1 VADSDQKRSI
11 SRLPGW
17 IWLLLTLAA
26 IAVFTAFSPL
36 EKTLGVNARIVYL
49 HGAWVW
55 AALAGLLGA
64 GAVGLLA
71 LLLRRERL
79 HAWSLALGRAG
90 LLMWVLFLPQSLYV
104 MQANWNGLFLDE
116 PRFRIPLNL
125 AIVGLLLQIGLAFFP
140 LGGWTSLGNLA
151 FAVAVVVVMSSVQA
165 ILHPESPIFTSG
177 ERQIQ
182 FFFLGLL
189 LLLLAL
195 IFQIAQL
202 WLKKRRRS
210 LPGG

>member
-1 VADSDQKRSI
+1 MDRKRGFF
-11 SRLPGW
+11 RLPGW
-17 IWLLLTLAA
+17 LWLLLTLAA

-64 GAVGLLA
+64 GLVGLLG

-125 AIVGLLLQIGLAFFP
+125 AVVGLLLQIGLAFFP
-140 LGGWTSLGNLA
+140 VGGWTSLGNLA
-151 FAVAVVVVMSSVQA
+151 FAVVVVVVMSSVQA
-165 ILHPESPIFTSG
+165 ILHPDSPIFTSG

-182 FFFLGLL
+182 VFFVVLL
-189 LLLLAL
+189 ILLLAL
-195 IFQIAQL
+195 VFQVARL
-202 WLKKRRRS
+202 WLKRPRR
-210 LPGG
+210 

>member
-1 VADSDQKRSI
+1 M
-11 SRLPGW
+11 PGW
-17 IWLLLTLAA
+17 LWLLLTLVA

-36 EKTLGVNARIVYL
+36 EKTLGINARVVYL

-64 GAVGLLA
+64 GLVGLLG

-125 AIVGLLLQIGLAFFP
+125 AVVGLLLQVGLAFFP
-140 LGGWTSLGNLA
+140 VGVWTSLGNLA
-151 FAVAVVVVMSSVQA
+151 YAVAVLVVMSSVQA

-182 FFFLGLL
+182 LFFLGLL
-189 LLLLAL
+189 ILLLAL
-195 IFQIAQL
+195 VFQVARL
-202 WLKKRRRS
+202 WLKRPRR
-210 LPGG
+210 

>member
-1 VADSDQKRSI
+1 M
-11 SRLPGW
+11 PGW
-17 IWLLLTLAA
+17 LWLLLTLVA

-36 EKTLGVNARIVYL
+36 EKTLGVNARVVYL

-55 AALAGLLGA
+55 AALASLLGA
-64 GAVGLLA
+64 GLVGLLG

-90 LLMWVLFLPQSLYV
+90 LLMWVLFLPQSLVV

-125 AIVGLLLQIGLAFFP
+125 AVVGLLLQVGLAFFP
-140 LGGWTSLGNLA
+140 VGGWTSLGNLA
-151 FAVAVVVVMSSVQA
+151 YAAAVLVVMTSVQA

-182 FFFLGLL
+182 LFFLGLL
-189 LLLLAL
+189 ILLLAL
-195 IFQIAQL
+195 VFQVARL
-202 WLKKRRRS
+202 WLKRPRR
-210 LPGG
+210 

>member
-1 VADSDQKRSI
+1 MDQKRGS

-17 IWLLLTLAA
+17 LWLLLTLVA

-36 EKTLGVNARIVYL
+36 EKTLGVNARVVYL

-55 AALAGLLGA
+55 AALASLLGA
-64 GAVGLLA
+64 GLVGLLG

-90 LLMWVLFLPQSLYV
+90 LLMWVLFLPQSLVV

-125 AIVGLLLQIGLAFFP
+125 AVVGLLLQVGLAFFP
-140 LGGWTSLGNLA
+140 VGGWTSLGNLA
-151 FAVAVVVVMSSVQA
+151 YAAAVLVVMTSVQA

-182 FFFLGLL
+182 LFFLGLL
-189 LLLLAL
+189 ILLLAL
-195 IFQIAQL
+195 VFQVARL
-202 WLKKRRRS
+202 WLKRPRR
-210 LPGG
+210 

>member
-1 VADSDQKRSI
+1 MDRKRGFF
-11 SRLPGW
+11 RLPGW
-17 IWLLLTLAA
+17 LLLLLTLAA

-64 GAVGLLA
+64 GLVGLLG
-71 LLLRRERL
+71 LLLRRGRL

-125 AIVGLLLQIGLAFFP
+125 AVVGLLLQIGLAFFP
-140 LGGWTSLGNLA
+140 VGGWTSLGNLA
-151 FAVAVVVVMSSVQA
+151 YAVAVLVVMSSVQA

-182 FFFLGLL
+182 LFFLGLL
-189 LLLLAL
+189 ILLLAL
-195 IFQIAQL
+195 VFQVARL
-202 WLKKRRRS
+202 WLKRPRR
-210 LPGG
+210 

>member
-1 VADSDQKRSI
+1 MDQKRGS

-17 IWLLLTLAA
+17 LWLLLTLVA

-36 EKTLGVNARIVYL
+36 EKTLGVNARVVYL

-55 AALAGLLGA
+55 AALASLLGA
-64 GAVGLLA
+64 GLVGLLG

-90 LLMWVLFLPQSLYV
+90 LLMWVLFLPQSLVV

-125 AIVGLLLQIGLAFFP
+125 AVVGLLLQIGLAFFP
-140 LGGWTSLGNLA
+140 VGGWTSLGNLA
-151 FAVAVVVVMSSVQA
+151 YAVAVLVVMSSVQA

-182 FFFLGLL
+182 LFFLGLL
-189 LLLLAL
+189 ILLLAL
-195 IFQIAQL
+195 VFQVARL
-202 WLKKRRRS
+202 WLKRPRR
-210 LPGG
+210 